1 MNPKQSLKYFASKRI
16 PMPDST
22 EIERKIREMLLDM
35 GEDQLLAKLE
45 GTLRGIE
52 ECDCRLSQTMED
64 MLQEVDRLLL
74 RMDEIEA
81 DALDAEEED
90 ERCIR

>member
-1 MNPKQSLKYFASKRI
+1 
-16 PMPDST
+16 MPDST
-22 EIERKIREMLLDM
+22 EIERQIREMLLDM

-45 GTLRGIE
+45 GTLRGMD

-74 RMDEIEA
+74 KMDEIEA
-81 DALDAEEED
+81 DALEAGKENEK
-90 ERCIR
+90 CIR

>member
-1 MNPKQSLKYFASKRI
+1 
-16 PMPDST
+16 MPDST

-45 GTLRGIE
+45 GTLRGID

-74 RMDEIEA
+74 RIDEIEA

-90 ERCIR
+90 ERCLR

>member
-1 MNPKQSLKYFASKRI
+1 
-16 PMPDST
+16 MPDST
-22 EIERKIREMLLDM
+22 EIERQIREMLLDM

-45 GTLRGIE
+45 GNLRGMD

-74 RMDEIEA
+74 KMDEIEA
-81 DALDAEEED
+81 DALEAGEENEK
-90 ERCIR
+90 CIR

>member
-1 MNPKQSLKYFASKRI
+1 
-16 PMPDST
+16 MPDLT
-22 EIERKIREMLLDM
+22 EIEMKIHEMLLDM
-35 GEDQLLAKLE
+35 GKEQLLAKLE
-45 GTLRGIE
+45 GTLRSID

-81 DALDAEEED
+81 DALEAEEED

>member
-1 MNPKQSLKYFASKRI
+1 
-16 PMPDST
+16 MPDST
-22 EIERKIREMLLDM
+22 EIERQIREMLLDM

-45 GTLRGIE
+45 GTLRGMD

-74 RMDEIEA
+74 KMDEIEA
-81 DALDAEEED
+81 DALEAGEENEK
-90 ERCIR
+90 CIR

>member
-1 MNPKQSLKYFASKRI
+1 
-16 PMPDST
+16 MPDST
-22 EIERKIREMLLDM
+22 EIERKLREMLLDM

-45 GTLRGIE
+45 GTLRGID

-74 RMDEIEA
+74 RIDEIEA

-90 ERCIR
+90 KRCIR

>member
-1 MNPKQSLKYFASKRI
+1 
-16 PMPDST
+16 MPDST

-45 GTLRGIE
+45 GTLRGID

-74 RMDEIEA
+74 RIDEIEA

>member
-1 MNPKQSLKYFASKRI
+1 
-16 PMPDST
+16 MPDST
-22 EIERKIREMLLDM
+22 EIERQIREMLLDM

-45 GTLRGIE
+45 GNLRGMD

-74 RMDEIEA
+74 KMDEIEA
-81 DALDAEEED
+81 DALEAGKENEK
-90 ERCIR
+90 CIR

>member
-1 MNPKQSLKYFASKRI
+1 MSPPKRI
-16 PMPDST
+16 TMPDST
-22 EIERKIREMLLDM
+22 EIERQIREMLLDM

-45 GTLRGIE
+45 GTLRGMD

-74 RMDEIEA
+74 KMDEIEA
-81 DALDAEEED
+81 DALEAGEENEK
-90 ERCIR
+90 CIR

>member
-1 MNPKQSLKYFASKRI
+1 MSPPKRI
-16 PMPDST
+16 AMPDST
-22 EIERKIREMLLDM
+22 EIERQIREMLLDM

-45 GTLRGIE
+45 GTLRGMD

-74 RMDEIEA
+74 KMDEIEA
-81 DALDAEEED
+81 DALEAGEENEK
-90 ERCIR
+90 CIR

>member
-1 MNPKQSLKYFASKRI
+1 MSPPKRI
-16 PMPDST
+16 AMPDST
-22 EIERKIREMLLDM
+22 EIERKICEMLLDM

-45 GTLRGIE
+45 GTLRSMD

-74 RMDEIEA
+74 KMDEIEA
-81 DALDAEEED
+81 NANEAEEKD
-90 ERCIR
+90 EKCIW

>member
-1 MNPKQSLKYFASKRI
+1 MSPPKRI
-16 PMPDST
+16 TMPDST
-22 EIERKIREMLLDM
+22 EIERQIREMLLDM

-45 GTLRGIE
+45 GTLRGID

-74 RMDEIEA
+74 KMDEIEA
-81 DALDAEEED
+81 DALEAGEENEK
-90 ERCIR
+90 CIR

>member
-1 MNPKQSLKYFASKRI
+1 
-16 PMPDST
+16 MPDST

-35 GEDQLLAKLE
+35 GEEQLLAKLE
-45 GTLRGIE
+45 GTLRGID

-74 RMDEIEA
+74 KMDEIEA

>member
-1 MNPKQSLKYFASKRI
+1 MSPPKRI
-16 PMPDST
+16 TMPDST
-22 EIERKIREMLLDM
+22 EIERQIREMLLDM

-45 GTLRGIE
+45 GTLRGMD

-74 RMDEIEA
+74 KMDEIEA
-81 DALDAEEED
+81 DALEAGKENEK
-90 ERCIR
+90 CIR

>member
-1 MNPKQSLKYFASKRI
+1 
-16 PMPDST
+16 MPDST

-45 GTLRGIE
+45 GTLRGID
-52 ECDCRLSQTMED
+52 ECNCRLSQTMED